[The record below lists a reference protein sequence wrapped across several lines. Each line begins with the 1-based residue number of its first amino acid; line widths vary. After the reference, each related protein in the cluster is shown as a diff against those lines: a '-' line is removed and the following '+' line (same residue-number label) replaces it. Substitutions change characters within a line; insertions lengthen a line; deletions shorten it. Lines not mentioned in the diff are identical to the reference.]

1 MWKMAWLC
9 FLTSIGLSALGAEPD
24 GYISISSNGFAEL
37 VLDLKRTVDG
47 QVLDTREILSRYKT
61 PEYEMRDITGDG
73 VDEVI
78 IYTRGGGTGCFI
90 EQLSIFAVNGEK
102 LIEAARFDLE
112 GSASVNPGC
121 CQLILPDGKQ
131 EELALKEVRSNGNV
145 EFLSASV
152 ILYSCARAQWDCG
165 ELSLDFKV
173 ERYLFNPETAK
184 FEQQSR

>member
-1 MWKMAWLC
+1 MAWLC

-37 VLDLKRTVDG
+37 VLDLKRTMDG

-73 VDEVI
+73 VDEVLV
-78 IYTRGGGTGCFI
+78 YTRGGGTGVFV
-90 EQLSIFAVNGEK
+90 EQLTIFAVNGEK
-102 LIEAARFDLE
+102 LVEAARFEIE
-112 GSASVNPGC
+112 GSAFANPGC

-131 EELALKEVRSNGNV
+131 EELALKEVRSNGGV
-145 EFLSASV
+145 EFLPDGEL
-152 ILYSCARAQWDCG
+152 LYCYAEAVRDCE

-173 ERYLFNPETAK
+173 ERYRFNPATVE
-184 FEQQSR
+184 FERQSK